1 MSGTFRVR
9 SATWHQGQPD
19 EQRGAR
25 IKIKLPGV
33 ARPTELFV
41 PEQHLVPLADALV
54 DFIENKEN

>member
-25 IKIKLPGV
+25 IKIKLPG
-33 ARPTELFV
+33 ARPAELFV
-41 PEQHLVPLADALV
+41 PEEHLVPLADALV
-54 DFIENKEN
+54 DIIENKEN